1 MSRTGQ
7 CNICGEERKLEKNR
21 KRCYPCAY
29 QARKNRLQNR
39 CKECNKLVSLNCST
53 SLCKSCGRKGILS
66 PNWKGGTRIDE
77 SGYRLLLI
85 HDHPHA
91 HKSGYVMEH
100 IVVMC
105 QHLGRAL
112 RPEEN
117 VHHRNGVRDDNR
129 LENLELWSRSQP
141 AGQRVADKV
150 AWAKEIL
157 ALYSPE
163 YTDSAPQPPEAP
175 AKNEVAKA
183 LMDAVGELLGMAERF
198 DSLAEEIA

>member
-7 CNICGEERKLEKNR
+7 CNVCGEIRKLEKAR
-21 KRCYPCAY
+21 RRCHPCSY
-29 QARKNRLQNR
+29 QARKSRLQNR
-39 CKECNKLVSLNCST
+39 CKECNKLVSLNCT
-53 SLCKSCGRKGILS
+53 TGLCKSCGRKGVLS
-66 PNWKGGTRIDE
+66 PQWKGGTRIDE

-85 HDHPHA
+85 PDHPHA
-91 HKSGYVMEH
+91 HKSGYVLEH
-100 IVVMC
+100 IVVMS

-157 ALYSPE
+157 SLYGPG
-163 YTDSAPQPPEAP
+163 YADGAPPPPPAPDRNEA
-175 AKNEVAKA
+175 AKA
-183 LMDAVGELLGMAERF
+183 LMDAVGELLGMAERL
-198 DSLAEEIA
+198 DTLAEEVA